1 MAASHTA
8 AACSG
13 ALAAMAMPRS
23 SSLRDPQVH
32 FSTPGSS
39 ATMLLRSGTKGIA
52 QKCTASAAA
61 SLPCT
66 SYSFSSLSTCPSP
79 SASGQRRSSVIAGL
93 SSSACSDAS
102 RLSHMELAALHHP
115 RSASAGAWTP
125 NKGSR
130 SNVDFKVLA
139 STEPAADRGSSN
151 DEPDTND
158 GDASALKCDETDPNS
173 SSDGTRGDSSEYSAE
188 CHKVQLHRRRLVVCS
203 ACASAAVA
211 LMGHRDDEARAEGES
226 PQRSSRK
233 MDAQP
238 AVCRNCSGSG
248 VIVCDM
254 CGGTGKWKALNR
266 KRASDTYEF
275 VECPNCY
282 GRGKLVCPICLGT
295 GQANVRGLLR
305 RPEAK
310 ELLDQMY
317 HGTILPK

>member
-1 MAASHTA
+1 MATP
-8 AACSG
+8 G
-13 ALAAMAMPRS
+13 S
-23 SSLRDPQVH
+23 SSLRNPQIQ
-32 FSTPGSS
+32 FSTAGSA
-39 ATMLLRSGTKGIA
+39 ATMSLGSGTRA
-52 QKCTASAAA
+52 LLQKCMVSAAP
-61 SLPCT
+61 SLPCA
-66 SYSFSSLSTCPSP
+66 SYSFSSLSTCPGST
-79 SASGQRRSSVIAGL
+79 GQRSSLVAGL
-93 SSSACSDAS
+93 SSLHHSDAA
-102 RLSHMELAALHHP
+102 RLGRMEHASLHHP
-115 RSASAGAWTP
+115 HSATEGVKATKRGHL
-125 NKGSR
+125 
-130 SNVDFKVLA
+130 SNMDFEVLA
-139 STEPAADRGSSN
+139 STGPAADSRSSS

-158 GDASALKCDETDPNS
+158 GDASPLNCGETDPNS
-173 SSDGTRGDSSEYSAE
+173 SSVGTCIDRSESSAD

-203 ACASAAVA
+203 ACASAAMA
-211 LMGHRDDEARAEGES
+211 LMGHQEEARAEGES

-266 KRASDTYEF
+266 KRASDVYEF